1 MRDETKPVVDAI
13 KNGVRTIENALREQT
28 KAVVSAI
35 KDGNSKPKQKVAF
48 GWSVGRPTLKKRNT
62 MPLELTLT
70 NEQQVVVR
78 LNPRTD
84 AGKPAKLDGAP
95 VWSVTSGPGK
105 VVPADDGLSATLVT
119 DDTDLSDTIYLVDG
133 DADLGAGKEDVQ
145 DTITLHTQH
154 ANATNLGL
162 VADAPTAKP

>member
-1 MRDETKPVVDAI
+1 
-13 KNGVRTIENALREQT
+13 
-28 KAVVSAI
+28 
-35 KDGNSKPKQKVAF
+35 
-48 GWSVGRPTLKKRNT
+48 
-62 MPLELTLT
+62 MPLELTIT

-105 VVPADDGLSATLVT
+105 VVPADDGLSATLVS

-145 DTITLHTQH
+145 DTITLHVTH
-154 ANATNLGL
+154 ANASNLGL
-162 VADAPTAKP
+162 VAEQPTAKP